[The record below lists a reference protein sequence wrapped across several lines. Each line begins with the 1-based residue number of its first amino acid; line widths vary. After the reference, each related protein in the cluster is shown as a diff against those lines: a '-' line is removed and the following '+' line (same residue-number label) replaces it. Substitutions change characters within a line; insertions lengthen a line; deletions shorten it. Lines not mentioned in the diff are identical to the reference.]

1 MMRLLVLSGLLLLC
15 VDQAFLRTASFIK
28 SPMSQMKLIEDSA
41 ELHCEVIGNPIPE
54 VQWWF
59 LEGEE
64 PDETVSQ
71 LFDGA
76 RDEHVH
82 INTTY
87 VHHAASTLALFNLT
101 LNDTGVYE
109 CRASNDPDRNDLRT
123 TPKVKWIR
131 SQANVIVFEK
141 AQIVPT
147 PAEVVNQTSATL
159 SCNLTNPSSP
169 IKGHY
174 WTRNGKV
181 IEESKMEIPSL
192 YTEHTI
198 NKIDY
203 HVSGKY
209 TCVFMSEPEAKH
221 DIEVMVPPHV
231 SPYKQ
236 SENSNEKDKAALVCV
251 NHGYPYI
258 KDWEWY
264 KLEESNGRR
273 LIVSGVNGTG
283 KYVVKNT
290 DHNSTLTIDDL
301 DINGDMGTYECLGKN
316 DLGENSGK
324 VNLRVRSRLAALWPF
339 LGIVA
344 EVIILVTIIF
354 IYEKRRKPDEINDDD
369 DSGSAP
375 LKSNSATNHKD
386 KNVRQRNS
394 N

>member
-1 MMRLLVLSGLLLLC
+1 
-15 VDQAFLRTASFIK
+15 
-28 SPMSQMKLIEDSA
+28 MSQMKLIEDSA
-41 ELHCEVIGNPIPE
+41 ELHCEVIGTPIPE

-59 LEGEE
+59 IEGEE
-64 PDETVSQ
+64 PDEMVSQ

-87 VHHAASTLALFNLT
+87 VHHAASTLTLFNLT
-101 LNDTGVYE
+101 FNDTGVYE

-141 AQIVPT
+141 ARIVTEPT
-147 PAEVVNQTSATL
+147 EVVNKTAATL
-159 SCNLTNPSSP
+159 SCNLTNPSSQ
-169 IKGHY
+169 IRGHY

-181 IEESKMEIPSL
+181 IEESKREIGSL
-192 YTEHTI
+192 YTEYI
-198 NKIDY
+198 IPKIDY

-209 TCVFMSEPEAKH
+209 TCVFMSEPDATQE
-221 DIEVMVPPHV
+221 IEVMVPPHV
-231 SPYKQ
+231 APSKH
-236 SENSNEKDKAALVCV
+236 SENSNEQDKAVLVCV
-251 NHGYPYI
+251 THSYPYI
-258 KDWEWY
+258 SDWKWY
-264 KLEESNGRR
+264 KLDEETNEKKP
-273 LIVSGVNGTG
+273 IDSGVNGTG
-283 KYVVKNT
+283 KYVIKSNN
-290 DHNSTLTIDDL
+290 HNSTLTVDDL
-301 DINGDMGTYECLGKN
+301 DINDDMGDYECIGEN
-316 DLGENSGK
+316 DLGSK
-324 VNLRVRSRLAALWPF
+324 SAKIHLRVRSRLAALWPF